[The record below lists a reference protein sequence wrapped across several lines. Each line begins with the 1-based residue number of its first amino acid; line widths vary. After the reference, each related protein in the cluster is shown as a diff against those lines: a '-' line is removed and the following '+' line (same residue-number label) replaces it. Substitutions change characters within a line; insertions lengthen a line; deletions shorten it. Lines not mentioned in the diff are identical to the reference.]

1 MHGYYNVSLV
11 DVMPAANPIT
21 KREGA
26 RKQTTKEENQIKE
39 GERTKLWLASAE
51 ELRPVT
57 LVIPV
62 WHTHLIQAPDSL
74 RLIIWFDP
82 D

>member
-1 MHGYYNVSLV
+1 MHQRILELSSGKTCF
-11 DVMPAANPIT
+11 I
-21 KREGA
+21 KIEGVA
-26 RKQTTKEENQIKE
+26 QKWLWGEVG
-39 GERTKLWLASAE
+39 GERNKLWLASAE
-51 ELRPVT
+51 ELGRVT

>member
-1 MHGYYNVSLV
+1 MIVGRGG
-11 DVMPAANPIT
+11 
-21 KREGA
+21 RESA
-26 RKQTTKEENQIKE
+26 TNY
-39 GERTKLWLASAE
+39 AE
-51 ELRPVT
+51 ELGQVT

-74 RLIIWFDP
+74 RLIIWIDP